1 MGLASSLKS
10 RVAKLG
16 KSVVQGHRASTDAY
30 VAHLKNI
37 GVKMGDDVVIFSPG
51 RTNIDEQNPH
61 LLSFGS
67 HVAMTGPVTILTH
80 DYSVGVTKV
89 WTHGEILGSQKPV
102 SIGSNVF
109 LGWGCTVLPG
119 TTIGDNCIV
128 GAGSV
133 VSGNVEGGSVWGG
146 FLGNA
151 SAPWRNTMSAESR
164 SSSRRRAPSI
174 ASTRSV
180 SLSRLPS
187 RSSTSTSTYSPR
199 ARMGFA
205 RGSGRSSTT
214 TRTRTSACV
223 GSMCT
228 SMLLGT
234 TKSFANTLRGGYT
247 IHEH

>member
-1 MGLASSLKS
+1 MGLASSLKN

-146 FLGNA
+146 VPGKRICSLEEYYERRKSKQLEEACTIYRLYKERFSVTPPIEVFHEYFYLFTTSSDGLCERFRQKLDDHENA
-151 SAPWRNTMSAESR
+151 DE
-164 SSSRRRAPSI
+164 
-174 ASTRSV
+174 
-180 SLSRLPS
+180 
-187 RSSTSTSTYSPR
+187 
-199 ARMGFA
+199 
-205 RGSGRSSTT
+205 
-214 TRTRTSACV
+214 C
-223 GSMCT
+223 
-228 SMLLGT
+228 
-234 TKSFANTLRGGYT
+234 LRW
-247 IHEH
+247 IDEHEHAFGNYEEFCEYAEGRLHHT